1 MGFDSGDFFLEA
13 VDFEAVSVSGA
24 VDCEELGAPSSLRS
38 RRAETVKVLATDGP
52 AIVSPVAPNCVVA
65 SLYIG
70 SLECKMLVMVQEDRI
85 SLWTL
90 TKQADQISTWR
101 PFGRRFKFFRLRLEV
116 ARALL
121 LLLPSFSSFL
131 TNPDNI
137 ATMSSPLRIGV
148 IPEVSNKPH
157 LLVVSFETN

>member
-1 MGFDSGDFFLEA
+1 MSSADAEASVGFDSGDFFLEA
-13 VDFEAVSVSGA
+13 VDFEVVSVSGA

-52 AIVSPVAPNCVVA
+52 AIVSPVALNCVVA

-90 TKQADQISTWR
+90 TKQADQIS
-101 PFGRRFKFFRLRLEV
+101 PLGDLLAGGSSFFRLRLEV

-121 LLLPSFSSFL
+121 LLLPSFSSLPTL
-131 TNPDNI
+131 TTSPPCRLHC
-137 ATMSSPLRIGV
+137 ASGSSQR
-148 IPEVSNKPH
+148 
-157 LLVVSFETN
+157 

>member
-13 VDFEAVSVSGA
+13 VDFEVVSVLGT

-52 AIVSPVAPNCVVA
+52 AIVSPVALNCVVA

-101 PFGRRFKFFRLRLEV
+101 PFGRRFKFLPPQTRGGPSIALALT
-116 ARALL
+116 LL
-121 LLLPSFSSFL
+121 LFL

-148 IPEVSNKPH
+148 IPEVSDIPH